1 MALAAHLSK
10 FFVRA
15 DTTAPTPVTD
25 EPAGINSAT
34 LSPSVDLLDV
44 TDFKDTTGAK
54 LKLAA
59 LKDGSAQLSG
69 DLDLADAPQALLR
82 TSYDTGAIVH
92 VTFQFNPSGG
102 ASAKGFRVPCLV
114 ESFELGAAVADRAT
128 VSYSLQF
135 TGLMVAI

>member
-1 MALAAHLSK
+1 LALAAHLSK
-10 FFVRA
+10 FFVRN

-25 EPAGINSAT
+25 EPAGINNVSF
-34 LSPSVDLLDV
+34 SPSVDLLDV

-59 LKDGSAQLSG
+59 LKDGSASLSG
-69 DLDLADAPQALLR
+69 DLDLADAPQGLIR
-82 TSYDTGAIVH
+82 TAYDNGSIVH

-102 ASAKGFRVPCLV
+102 ASAKGFRVPCYV
-114 ESFELGAAVADRAT
+114 ESYEIGAAVADRAT
-128 VSYSLQF
+128 FSCSLQF